1 MNQKT
6 IRVYGNNAQGIENDM
21 IFYAVVKTIEGRKV
35 VELKQM
41 VPGSV
46 RGEPL

>member
-1 MNQKT
+1 MQKI
-6 IRVYGNNAQGIENDM
+6 IRVYGENAKGIENDM
-21 IFYAVVKTIEGRKV
+21 MFYAVVKTIEGRRA

-41 VPGSV
+41 VPVSV